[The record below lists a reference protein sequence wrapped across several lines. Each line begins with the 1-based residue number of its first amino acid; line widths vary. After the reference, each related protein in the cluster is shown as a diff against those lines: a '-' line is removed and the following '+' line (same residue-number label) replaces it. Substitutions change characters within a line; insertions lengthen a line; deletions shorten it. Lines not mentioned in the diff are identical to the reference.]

1 MGRVEGKVCIVTGA
15 ASGLGE
21 ADVRLLAAEGASVIM
36 TDINRDAGARIAND
50 TGAEFIYQ
58 DVSVEEDWA
67 TLVKGVV
74 EKYGHLDVLV
84 NNAGIGVIAD
94 IETTT
99 TEIWRKVLGV
109 HLDSTFW
116 GCQQAVK
123 AMKETGGGSIINISS
138 TTALTGAA
146 TYMAYSAAKGAIR
159 SMSKSVALHC
169 RANKYNIRCNSVHPG
184 LIDTPIARDA
194 LSTLGGVDL
203 SGDDADAIMGA
214 TGVGEPND
222 VANMVLFL
230 ASNESKHVNGTELI
244 IDNCDTLV

>member
-1 MGRVEGKVCIVTGA
+1 VGRVEGKVCIVTGA

-21 ADVRLLAAEGASVIM
+21 ADVRALAAEGAHVIM
-36 TDINRDAGARIAND
+36 TDIDSDAGARIAGE
-50 TGAEFIYQ
+50 TGSEFVYQ
-58 DVSVEEDWA
+58 DVSVEKDWE
-67 TLVKGVV
+67 TLVGDVV
-74 EKYGHLDVLV
+74 AKHGRLDVLV

-169 RANKYNIRCNSVHPG
+169 RTNKYNIRCNSVHPG
-184 LIDTPIARDA
+184 LIDTPIARNA

-203 SGDDADAIMGA
+203 SGDDADAIMA
-214 TGVGEPND
+214 STGVGEPSD

-230 ASNESKHVNGTELI
+230 ASNESKHVNGAELV